1 MLKKLKD
8 HQLKMLKIGKMR
20 IIGFLLICF
29 IFSAD
34 KLIAQVKF
42 ETKLSKNK
50 LGLNER
56 LRIDFVMNE
65 NGDDFTPPDF
75 KGFSVVGGPNQS
87 VSNSWING
95 KRSFSKTY
103 SYFLSPQLKGKIR
116 IPQASV
122 TISGEIYKTS
132 PVIVEVTSVVEKPN
146 DPNNIDYIADENI
159 HLVAEISNP
168 KPYLNEGITV
178 LYKLYYRNPITISD
192 VQELE
197 SPKFSDFWSHI
208 IKIPRITVERGTYR
222 NESYNEVVWRKVVL
236 YPQKTGKLILEP
248 LSLNLS
254 VGLPTQKRDFFGSKI
269 YRQVQKTITSGKK
282 VFNVKDFPE
291 ENKPDNFNGAVGQF
305 DFDVVL
311 SKKSLKASES
321 FQAKVKVNGKGN
333 LKLFKLP
340 KIIVPNTLELYEP
353 EYKENV
359 KILLSGMKGSIEDSY
374 TIVPQFQGKY
384 PIPSISFSFFDPV
397 KKEYKTLNSFE
408 LIVDVFEGP
417 SNLNDSNK
425 TSKNEKIDPIID
437 SSFKFIELSTKF
449 SAIEKKQFW
458 NTSFFWLLFFLP
470 LILVVVLIILK
481 EIFLNKEKDKKSLTQ
496 RRNER
501 LARKFL
507 SSAKKEINNYQN
519 FYDVLERAL
528 HNYLKAKLLIE
539 TTEFS
544 KHKITNLLVKKN
556 VDSIYAKEYVDLLE
570 NCEIARYSK
579 ESNINT
585 ESDYENAIEIISKID
600 KQL

>member
-1 MLKKLKD
+1 
-8 HQLKMLKIGKMR
+8 MLKIGKIR
-20 IIGFLLICF
+20 IIGFLLLSF
-29 IFSAD
+29 VFSTEI
-34 KLIAQVKF
+34 LISQVTF
-42 ETKLSKNK
+42 EAKLSKKK

-75 KGFSVVGGPNQS
+75 KGFNVVGGPNQS

-103 SYFLSPQLKGKIR
+103 SYFLSPQLKGKIK
-116 IPQASV
+116 ILQATV
-122 TISGEIYKTS
+122 KISGEIYKTS
-132 PVIVEVTSVVEKPN
+132 PLIVEVTSAVDKPN

-159 HLVAEISNP
+159 HLVAEISNSN
-168 KPYLNEGITV
+168 PYLNEGITI

-197 SPKFSDFWSHI
+197 SPKFSDFWNHI
-208 IKIPRITVERGTYR
+208 IKIPKITVERGTYK
-222 NESYNEVVWRKVVL
+222 NEPYNEVVWRKVVL
-236 YPQKTGKLILEP
+236 YPQKTGKLVLEP

-254 VGLPTQKRDFFGSKI
+254 VGIPTQKRDFFGSKI
-269 YRQVQKTITSGKK
+269 YRQVQKTTTTGKNII
-282 VFNVKDFPE
+282 NVKALPE
-291 ENKPDNFNGAVGQF
+291 KNKPDNFTGAVGQF

-340 KIIVPNTLELYEP
+340 KIVVPNTLELYEP
-353 EYKENV
+353 EYKENIKV
-359 KILLSGMKGSIEDSY
+359 LLSGMKGSIEDSY

-384 PIPSISFSFFDPV
+384 PIPEISFSFFDPI

-408 LIVDVFEGP
+408 LIVDVFDGP
-417 SNLNDSNK
+417 SNLNDYNK
-425 TSKNEKIDPIID
+425 ISRSEKKEFNNDN
-437 SSFKFIELSTKF
+437 SFNFIELSTKF
-449 SAIEKKQFW
+449 SSIKKEQFW
-458 NTSFFWLLFFLP
+458 NTSLFWLLFSLP
-470 LILVVVLIILK
+470 LILIILLIILK
-481 EIFLNKEKDKKSLTQ
+481 EVFLNRKENQKSLIQ
-496 RRNER
+496 RRNEK

-507 SSAKKEINNYQN
+507 GSAKREINNYQN
-519 FYDVLERAL
+519 FYEVLERAL

-544 KHKITNLLVKKN
+544 KNKIVNLLVKKN
-556 VDSIYAKEYVDLLE
+556 VDLIYANEYVDLLE
-570 NCEIARYSK
+570 NCEIARFSK

-585 ESDYENAIEIISKID
+585 NSDYENAIKIISKID

>member
-1 MLKKLKD
+1 
-8 HQLKMLKIGKMR
+8 MLKIGKMR
-20 IIGFLLICF
+20 IIGFLLLSF
-29 IFSAD
+29 VFSTEI
-34 KLIAQVKF
+34 LISQVTF
-42 ETKLSKNK
+42 EAKLSKKK

-75 KGFSVVGGPNQS
+75 KGFNVVGGPNQS

-103 SYFLSPQLKGKIR
+103 SYFLSPQLKGKIK
-116 IPQASV
+116 ILQATV
-122 TISGEIYKTS
+122 KISGEIYKTS
-132 PVIVEVTSVVEKPN
+132 PLIVEVTSAVDKPN

-159 HLVAEISNP
+159 HLVAEISNSN
-168 KPYLNEGITV
+168 PYLNEGITI

-197 SPKFSDFWSHI
+197 SPKFSDFWNHI
-208 IKIPRITVERGTYR
+208 IKIPKITVERGTYK
-222 NESYNEVVWRKVVL
+222 NEPYNEVVWRKVVL
-236 YPQKTGKLILEP
+236 YPQKTGKLVLEP

-254 VGLPTQKRDFFGSKI
+254 VGIPTQKRDFFGSKI
-269 YRQVQKTITSGKK
+269 YRQVQKTTTTGKNII
-282 VFNVKDFPE
+282 NVKALPE
-291 ENKPDNFNGAVGQF
+291 KNKPDNFTGAVGQF

-340 KIIVPNTLELYEP
+340 KIVVPNTLELYEP
-353 EYKENV
+353 EYKENIKV
-359 KILLSGMKGSIEDSY
+359 LLSGMKGSIEDSY

-384 PIPSISFSFFDPV
+384 PIPEISFSFFDPI

-408 LIVDVFEGP
+408 LIVDVFDGP
-417 SNLNDSNK
+417 PNLNDYDKISR
-425 TSKNEKIDPIID
+425 SEKKEFNNDN
-437 SSFKFIELSTKF
+437 SFNFIELSTKF
-449 SAIEKKQFW
+449 SSIKKEQFW
-458 NTSFFWLLFFLP
+458 NTSLFWLLFSLP
-470 LILVVVLIILK
+470 LILIILLIILK
-481 EIFLNKEKDKKSLTQ
+481 EVFLNRKENQKSLIQ
-496 RRNER
+496 RRNEK

-507 SSAKKEINNYQN
+507 GSAKREINNYQN
-519 FYDVLERAL
+519 FYEVLERAL

-544 KHKITNLLVKKN
+544 KNKIVNLLVKKN
-556 VDSIYAKEYVDLLE
+556 VDLIYANEYVDLLE
-570 NCEIARYSK
+570 NCEIARFSK

-585 ESDYENAIEIISKID
+585 NSDYENAIKIISKID

>member
-1 MLKKLKD
+1 
-8 HQLKMLKIGKMR
+8 MLKIGKMR
-20 IIGFLLICF
+20 IIGFLLLSF
-29 IFSAD
+29 VFSTEI
-34 KLIAQVKF
+34 LISQVTF
-42 ETKLSKNK
+42 EAKLSKKK

-75 KGFSVVGGPNQS
+75 KGFNVVGGPNQS

-103 SYFLSPQLKGKIR
+103 SYFLSPQLKGKIK
-116 IPQASV
+116 ILQATV
-122 TISGEIYKTS
+122 KISGEIYKTS
-132 PVIVEVTSVVEKPN
+132 PLIVEVTSAVDKPN

-159 HLVAEISNP
+159 HLVAEISNSN
-168 KPYLNEGITV
+168 PYLNEGITI

-197 SPKFSDFWSHI
+197 SPKFSDFWNHI
-208 IKIPRITVERGTYR
+208 IKIPKITVERGTYK
-222 NESYNEVVWRKVVL
+222 NEPYNEVVWRKVVL
-236 YPQKTGKLILEP
+236 YPQKTGKLVLEP

-254 VGLPTQKRDFFGSKI
+254 VGIPTQKRDFFGSKI
-269 YRQVQKTITSGKK
+269 YRQVQKTTTTGKNII
-282 VFNVKDFPE
+282 NVKALPE
-291 ENKPDNFNGAVGQF
+291 KNKPDNFTGAVGQF

-321 FQAKVKVNGKGN
+321 FQAIVKVNGKGN

-340 KIIVPNTLELYEP
+340 KIVVPNTLELYEP
-353 EYKENV
+353 EYKENIKV
-359 KILLSGMKGSIEDSY
+359 LLSGMKGSIEDSY

-384 PIPSISFSFFDPV
+384 PIPEISFSFFDPI

-408 LIVDVFEGP
+408 LIVDVFDGP
-417 SNLNDSNK
+417 SNLNDYDKISR
-425 TSKNEKIDPIID
+425 SEKKEFNNDN
-437 SSFKFIELSTKF
+437 SFNFIELSTKF
-449 SAIEKKQFW
+449 SSIKKEQFW
-458 NTSFFWLLFFLP
+458 NTSLFWLLFSLP
-470 LILVVVLIILK
+470 LILIILLIIFK
-481 EIFLNKEKDKKSLTQ
+481 EVFLNRKENQKSLIQ
-496 RRNER
+496 RRNEK

-507 SSAKKEINNYQN
+507 GSAKREINNYQN
-519 FYDVLERAL
+519 FYEVLERAL

-544 KHKITNLLVKKN
+544 KNKIVNLLVKKN
-556 VDSIYAKEYVDLLE
+556 VDLIYANEYVDLLE
-570 NCEIARYSK
+570 NCEIARFSK

-585 ESDYENAIEIISKID
+585 NSDYENAIKIISKID

>member
-1 MLKKLKD
+1 
-8 HQLKMLKIGKMR
+8 MR
-20 IIGFLLICF
+20 IIGFLLLSF
-29 IFSAD
+29 VFSTEI
-34 KLIAQVKF
+34 LISQVTF
-42 ETKLSKNK
+42 EAKLSKKK

-75 KGFSVVGGPNQS
+75 KGFNVVGGPNQS

-103 SYFLSPQLKGKIR
+103 SYFLSPQFKGKIK
-116 IPQASV
+116 ILQATV
-122 TISGEIYKTS
+122 KISGEIYKTS
-132 PVIVEVTSVVEKPN
+132 PLIVEVTSAVDKPN

-159 HLVAEISNP
+159 HLVAEISNSN
-168 KPYLNEGITV
+168 PYLNEGITI

-197 SPKFSDFWSHI
+197 SPKFSDFWNHI
-208 IKIPRITVERGTYR
+208 IKISKITVERGTYK
-222 NESYNEVVWRKVVL
+222 NEPYNEVVWRKVVL
-236 YPQKTGKLILEP
+236 YPQKTGKLVLEP

-254 VGLPTQKRDFFGSKI
+254 VGIPTQKRDFFGSKI
-269 YRQVQKTITSGKK
+269 YRQVQKTTTTGKNII
-282 VFNVKDFPE
+282 NVKALPE
-291 ENKPDNFNGAVGQF
+291 KNKPDNFTGAVGQF

-340 KIIVPNTLELYEP
+340 KIVVPNTLELYEP
-353 EYKENV
+353 EYKENIKV
-359 KILLSGMKGSIEDSY
+359 LLSGMKGSIEDSY

-384 PIPSISFSFFDPV
+384 PIPEISFSFFDPI

-408 LIVDVFEGP
+408 LIVDVFDGP
-417 SNLNDSNK
+417 SNLNDYNK
-425 TSKNEKIDPIID
+425 ISRSEKKEFNNDNN
-437 SSFKFIELSTKF
+437 SFNFIELSTKF
-449 SAIEKKQFW
+449 SSIKKEQFW
-458 NTSFFWLLFFLP
+458 NTSLFWLLFSLP
-470 LILVVVLIILK
+470 LILIILLIILK
-481 EIFLNKEKDKKSLTQ
+481 EVFLNRKENQKSLIQ
-496 RRNER
+496 RRNEK

-507 SSAKKEINNYQN
+507 GSAKREINNYQN
-519 FYDVLERAL
+519 FYEVLERAL

-544 KHKITNLLVKKN
+544 KNKIVNLLVKKN
-556 VDSIYAKEYVDLLE
+556 VDLIYANEYVDLLE
-570 NCEIARYSK
+570 NCEIARFSK

-585 ESDYENAIEIISKID
+585 NSDYENAIKIISKID

>member
-1 MLKKLKD
+1 
-8 HQLKMLKIGKMR
+8 MLKIGKMR
-20 IIGFLLICF
+20 IIGFLLLLF
-29 IFSAD
+29 VFSTEI
-34 KLIAQVKF
+34 LISQVTF
-42 ETKLSKNK
+42 EAKLSKKK

-56 LRIDFVMNE
+56 LRIDFIMNE

-75 KGFSVVGGPNQS
+75 KGFNVVGGPNQS

-103 SYFLSPQLKGKIR
+103 SYFLSPQLKGKIK
-116 IPQASV
+116 ILQATV
-122 TISGEIYKTS
+122 KISGEIYKTS
-132 PVIVEVTSVVEKPN
+132 PLIVEVTSAVDKPN

-159 HLVAEISNP
+159 HLVAEISNSN
-168 KPYLNEGITV
+168 PYLNEGITI

-197 SPKFSDFWSHI
+197 SPKFSDFWNHI
-208 IKIPRITVERGTYR
+208 IKIPKITVERGTYK
-222 NESYNEVVWRKVVL
+222 NEPYNEVVWRKVVL
-236 YPQKTGKLILEP
+236 YPQKTGKLVLEP

-254 VGLPTQKRDFFGSKI
+254 VGIPTQKRDFFGSKI
-269 YRQVQKTITSGKK
+269 YRQVQKTTTTGKNII
-282 VFNVKDFPE
+282 NVKALPE
-291 ENKPDNFNGAVGQF
+291 KNKPDNFTGAVGQF

-340 KIIVPNTLELYEP
+340 KIVVPNTLELYEP
-353 EYKENV
+353 EYKENIKV
-359 KILLSGMKGSIEDSY
+359 LLSGMKGSIEDSY

-384 PIPSISFSFFDPV
+384 PIPEISFSYFDPI

-408 LIVDVFEGP
+408 LIVDVFDGP
-417 SNLNDSNK
+417 SNLNDYNK
-425 TSKNEKIDPIID
+425 ISRSEKKEFNNDN
-437 SSFKFIELSTKF
+437 SFNFIELSTKF
-449 SAIEKKQFW
+449 SSIKKEQFW
-458 NTSFFWLLFFLP
+458 NTSLFWLLFSLP
-470 LILVVVLIILK
+470 LILIILLIILK
-481 EIFLNKEKDKKSLTQ
+481 EVFLNRKENQKSLIQ
-496 RRNER
+496 RRNEK

-507 SSAKKEINNYQN
+507 GSAKREINNYQK
-519 FYDVLERAL
+519 FYEVLERAL

-544 KHKITNLLVKKN
+544 KNKIVNLLVKKN
-556 VDSIYAKEYVDLLE
+556 VDLIYANEYVDLLE
-570 NCEIARYSK
+570 NCEIARFSK

-585 ESDYENAIEIISKID
+585 NSDYENAIKIISKID

>member
-1 MLKKLKD
+1 
-8 HQLKMLKIGKMR
+8 MLKIGKMR
-20 IIGFLLICF
+20 IIGFLLLSF
-29 IFSAD
+29 VFSTEI
-34 KLIAQVKF
+34 LISQVTF
-42 ETKLSKNK
+42 EAKLSKKK

-75 KGFSVVGGPNQS
+75 KGFNVVGGPNQS

-103 SYFLSPQLKGKIR
+103 SYFLSPQLKGKIK
-116 IPQASV
+116 ILQATV
-122 TISGEIYKTS
+122 KISGEIYKTS
-132 PVIVEVTSVVEKPN
+132 PLIVEVTSAVDKPN

-159 HLVAEISNP
+159 HLVAEISNSN
-168 KPYLNEGITV
+168 PYLNEGITI

-197 SPKFSDFWSHI
+197 SPKFSDFWNHI
-208 IKIPRITVERGTYR
+208 IKIPKITVERGTYK
-222 NESYNEVVWRKVVL
+222 NEPYNEVVWRKVVL
-236 YPQKTGKLILEP
+236 YPQKTGKLVLEP

-254 VGLPTQKRDFFGSKI
+254 VGIPTQKRDFFGSKI
-269 YRQVQKTITSGKK
+269 YRQVQKTTTTGKNII
-282 VFNVKDFPE
+282 NVKALPE
-291 ENKPDNFNGAVGQF
+291 KNKPDNFTGAVGQF

-340 KIIVPNTLELYEP
+340 KIVVPNTLELYEP
-353 EYKENV
+353 EYKENIKV
-359 KILLSGMKGSIEDSY
+359 LLSGMKGSIEDSY

-384 PIPSISFSFFDPV
+384 PIPEISFSFFDPI

-408 LIVDVFEGP
+408 LIVDVFDGP
-417 SNLNDSNK
+417 SNLNDYDKISR
-425 TSKNEKIDPIID
+425 SEKKEFNNDN
-437 SSFKFIELSTKF
+437 SFNFIELSTKF
-449 SAIEKKQFW
+449 SSIKKEQFW
-458 NTSFFWLLFFLP
+458 NTSLFWLLFSLP
-470 LILVVVLIILK
+470 LILIILLIILK
-481 EIFLNKEKDKKSLTQ
+481 EVFLNRKENQKSLIQ
-496 RRNER
+496 RRNEK

-507 SSAKKEINNYQN
+507 GSAKREINNYQN
-519 FYDVLERAL
+519 FYEVLERAL

-544 KHKITNLLVKKN
+544 KNKIVNLLVKKN
-556 VDSIYAKEYVDLLE
+556 VDLIYANEYVDLLE
-570 NCEIARYSK
+570 NCEIARFSK

-585 ESDYENAIEIISKID
+585 NSDYENAIKIISKID

>member
-1 MLKKLKD
+1 
-8 HQLKMLKIGKMR
+8 MLKIGKIR
-20 IIGFLLICF
+20 IIGFLLLSF
-29 IFSAD
+29 VFSTEI
-34 KLIAQVKF
+34 LISQVTF
-42 ETKLSKNK
+42 EAKLSKKK

-75 KGFSVVGGPNQS
+75 KGFNVVGGPNQS

-103 SYFLSPQLKGKIR
+103 SYFLSPQLKGKIK
-116 IPQASV
+116 ILQATV
-122 TISGEIYKTS
+122 KISGEIYKTS
-132 PVIVEVTSVVEKPN
+132 PLIVEVTSAVDKPN

-159 HLVAEISNP
+159 HLVAEISNSN
-168 KPYLNEGITV
+168 PYLNEGITI

-197 SPKFSDFWSHI
+197 SPKFSDFWNHI
-208 IKIPRITVERGTYR
+208 IKIPKITVERGTYK
-222 NESYNEVVWRKVVL
+222 NEPYNEVVWRKVVL
-236 YPQKTGKLILEP
+236 YPQKTGKLVLEP

-254 VGLPTQKRDFFGSKI
+254 VGIPTQKRDFFGSKI
-269 YRQVQKTITSGKK
+269 YRQVQKTTTTGKNII
-282 VFNVKDFPE
+282 NVKALPE
-291 ENKPDNFNGAVGQF
+291 KNKPDNFTGAVGQF

-340 KIIVPNTLELYEP
+340 KIVVPNTLELYEP
-353 EYKENV
+353 EYKENIKV
-359 KILLSGMKGSIEDSY
+359 LLSGMKGSIEDSY

-384 PIPSISFSFFDPV
+384 PIPEISFSFFDPI

-408 LIVDVFEGP
+408 LIVDVFDGP
-417 SNLNDSNK
+417 SKLNDYNK
-425 TSKNEKIDPIID
+425 ISRSEKKEFNNDN
-437 SSFKFIELSTKF
+437 SFNFIELSTKF
-449 SAIEKKQFW
+449 SSIKKEQFW
-458 NTSFFWLLFFLP
+458 NTSLFWLLFSLP
-470 LILVVVLIILK
+470 LILIILLIILK
-481 EIFLNKEKDKKSLTQ
+481 EVFLNRKENQKSLIQ
-496 RRNER
+496 RRNEK

-507 SSAKKEINNYQN
+507 GSAKREINNYQN
-519 FYDVLERAL
+519 FYEVLERAL

-544 KHKITNLLVKKN
+544 KNKIVNLLVKKN
-556 VDSIYAKEYVDLLE
+556 VDLIYANEYVDLLE
-570 NCEIARYSK
+570 NCEIARFSK

-585 ESDYENAIEIISKID
+585 NSDYENAIKIISKID

>member
-1 MLKKLKD
+1 
-8 HQLKMLKIGKMR
+8 MLKIGKMR
-20 IIGFLLICF
+20 FIGFLLLSF
-29 IFSAD
+29 VFST
-34 KLIAQVKF
+34 KILISQVTF
-42 ETKLSKNK
+42 EAKLSKKK

-56 LRIDFVMNE
+56 LRIDFIMNE

-75 KGFSVVGGPNQS
+75 KGFNVVGGPNQS

-103 SYFLSPQLKGKIR
+103 SYFLSPQLKGKIK
-116 IPQASV
+116 ILQATV
-122 TISGEIYKTS
+122 KISGEIYKTS
-132 PVIVEVTSVVEKPN
+132 PLIVEVTSAVDKPN

-159 HLVAEISNP
+159 HLVAEISNSN
-168 KPYLNEGITV
+168 PYLNEGITI

-197 SPKFSDFWSHI
+197 SPKFSDFWNHI
-208 IKIPRITVERGTYR
+208 IKIPKITVERGTYKD
-222 NESYNEVVWRKVVL
+222 EPYNEVVWRKVVL
-236 YPQKTGKLILEP
+236 YPQKTGKLVLEP

-254 VGLPTQKRDFFGSKI
+254 VGIPTQKRDFFGSKI
-269 YRQVQKTITSGKK
+269 YRQVQKTTTTGKNII
-282 VFNVKDFPE
+282 NVKALPE
-291 ENKPDNFNGAVGQF
+291 KNKPDNFTGAVGQF

-340 KIIVPNTLELYEP
+340 KIVVPNTLELYEP
-353 EYKENV
+353 EYKENIKV
-359 KILLSGMKGSIEDSY
+359 LLSGMKGSIEDSY

-384 PIPSISFSFFDPV
+384 PIPEISFSYFDPI

-408 LIVDVFEGP
+408 LIVDVFDGP
-417 SNLNDSNK
+417 SNLNDYNK
-425 TSKNEKIDPIID
+425 ISRSEKKEFNNDN
-437 SSFKFIELSTKF
+437 SFNFIELSTKF
-449 SAIEKKQFW
+449 SSIKKEQFW
-458 NTSFFWLLFFLP
+458 NTSLFWLLFSLP
-470 LILVVVLIILK
+470 LILIILLIILK
-481 EIFLNKEKDKKSLTQ
+481 EVFLNRKENQKSLIQ
-496 RRNER
+496 RRNEK

-507 SSAKKEINNYQN
+507 GSAKREINNYQN
-519 FYDVLERAL
+519 FYEVLERAL

-544 KHKITNLLVKKN
+544 KNKIVNLLVKKN
-556 VDSIYAKEYVDLLE
+556 VDLIYANEYVDLLE
-570 NCEIARYSK
+570 NCEIARFSK

-585 ESDYENAIEIISKID
+585 NSDYENAIKIISKID

>member
-1 MLKKLKD
+1 
-8 HQLKMLKIGKMR
+8 MR
-20 IIGFLLICF
+20 IIGFLLLSF
-29 IFSAD
+29 VFSTEI
-34 KLIAQVKF
+34 LISQVTF
-42 ETKLSKNK
+42 EAKLSKKK

-75 KGFSVVGGPNQS
+75 KGFNVVGGPNQS

-103 SYFLSPQLKGKIR
+103 SYFLSPQLKGKIK
-116 IPQASV
+116 ILQATV
-122 TISGEIYKTS
+122 KISGEIYKTS
-132 PVIVEVTSVVEKPN
+132 PLIVEVTSAVDKPN

-159 HLVAEISNP
+159 HLVAEISNSN
-168 KPYLNEGITV
+168 PYLNEGITI

-197 SPKFSDFWSHI
+197 SPKFSDFWNHI
-208 IKIPRITVERGTYR
+208 IKIPKITVERGTYK
-222 NESYNEVVWRKVVL
+222 NEPYNEVVWRKVVL
-236 YPQKTGKLILEP
+236 YPQKTGKLVLEP

-254 VGLPTQKRDFFGSKI
+254 VGIPTQKRDFFGSKI
-269 YRQVQKTITSGKK
+269 YRQVQKTTTTGKNII
-282 VFNVKDFPE
+282 NVKALPE
-291 ENKPDNFNGAVGQF
+291 KNKPDNFTGAVGQF

-340 KIIVPNTLELYEP
+340 KIVVPNTLELYEP
-353 EYKENV
+353 EYKENIKV
-359 KILLSGMKGSIEDSY
+359 LLSGMKGSIEDSY

-384 PIPSISFSFFDPV
+384 PIPEISFSFFDPI

-408 LIVDVFEGP
+408 LIVDVFDGP
-417 SNLNDSNK
+417 SKLNDYNK
-425 TSKNEKIDPIID
+425 ISRSEKKEFNNDN
-437 SSFKFIELSTKF
+437 SFNFIELSTKF
-449 SAIEKKQFW
+449 SSIKKEQFW
-458 NTSFFWLLFFLP
+458 NTSLFWLLFSLP
-470 LILVVVLIILK
+470 LILIILLIILK
-481 EIFLNKEKDKKSLTQ
+481 EVFLNRKENQKSLIQ
-496 RRNER
+496 RRNEK

-507 SSAKKEINNYQN
+507 GSAKREINNYQN
-519 FYDVLERAL
+519 FYEVLERAL

-544 KHKITNLLVKKN
+544 KNKIVNLLVKKN
-556 VDSIYAKEYVDLLE
+556 VDLIYANEYVDLLE
-570 NCEIARYSK
+570 NCEIARFSK

-585 ESDYENAIEIISKID
+585 NSDYENAIKIISKID

>member
-1 MLKKLKD
+1 
-8 HQLKMLKIGKMR
+8 MR
-20 IIGFLLICF
+20 IIGFLFLSFVFSTEILI
-29 IFSAD
+29 S
-34 KLIAQVKF
+34 QVTF
-42 ETKLSKNK
+42 EAKLSKKK

-75 KGFSVVGGPNQS
+75 KGFNVVGGPNQS

-103 SYFLSPQLKGKIR
+103 SYFLSPQLKGKIK
-116 IPQASV
+116 ILQATV
-122 TISGEIYKTS
+122 KISGEIYKTS
-132 PVIVEVTSVVEKPN
+132 PLIVEVTSAVDKPN

-159 HLVAEISNP
+159 HLVAEISNSN
-168 KPYLNEGITV
+168 PYLNEGITI

-197 SPKFSDFWSHI
+197 SPKFSDFWNHI
-208 IKIPRITVERGTYR
+208 IKIPKITVERGTYK
-222 NESYNEVVWRKVVL
+222 NEPYNEVVWRKVVL
-236 YPQKTGKLILEP
+236 YPQKTGKLVLEP

-254 VGLPTQKRDFFGSKI
+254 VGIPTQKRDFFGSKI
-269 YRQVQKTITSGKK
+269 YRQVQKTTTTGKNII
-282 VFNVKDFPE
+282 NVKALPE
-291 ENKPDNFNGAVGQF
+291 KNKPDNFTGAVGQF

-340 KIIVPNTLELYEP
+340 KIVVPNTLELYEP
-353 EYKENV
+353 EYKENIKV
-359 KILLSGMKGSIEDSY
+359 LLSGMKGSIEDSY

-384 PIPSISFSFFDPV
+384 PIPEISFSFFDPI

-408 LIVDVFEGP
+408 LIVDVFDGP
-417 SNLNDSNK
+417 SNLNDYNK
-425 TSKNEKIDPIID
+425 ISRSEKKEFNNDN
-437 SSFKFIELSTKF
+437 SFNFIELSTKF
-449 SAIEKKQFW
+449 SSIKKEQFW
-458 NTSFFWLLFFLP
+458 NTSLFWLLFSLP
-470 LILVVVLIILK
+470 LILIILLIIIK
-481 EIFLNKEKDKKSLTQ
+481 EVFLNRKENQKSLIQ
-496 RRNER
+496 RRNEK

-507 SSAKKEINNYQN
+507 GSAKREINNYQN
-519 FYDVLERAL
+519 FYEVLERAL

-544 KHKITNLLVKKN
+544 KNKIVNLLVKKN
-556 VDSIYAKEYVDLLE
+556 VDLIYANEYVDLLE
-570 NCEIARYSK
+570 NCEIARFSK

-585 ESDYENAIEIISKID
+585 NSDYENAIKIISKID

>member
-1 MLKKLKD
+1 
-8 HQLKMLKIGKMR
+8 MR
-20 IIGFLLICF
+20 IIGFLLLSF
-29 IFSAD
+29 VFSTEI
-34 KLIAQVKF
+34 LISQVTF
-42 ETKLSKNK
+42 EAKLSKKK

-75 KGFSVVGGPNQS
+75 KGFNVVGGPNQS

-103 SYFLSPQLKGKIR
+103 SYFLSPQLKGKIK
-116 IPQASV
+116 ILQATV
-122 TISGEIYKTS
+122 KISGEIYKTS
-132 PVIVEVTSVVEKPN
+132 PLIVEVTSAVDKPN

-159 HLVAEISNP
+159 HLVAEISNSN
-168 KPYLNEGITV
+168 PYLNEGITI

-197 SPKFSDFWSHI
+197 SPKFSDFWNHI
-208 IKIPRITVERGTYR
+208 IKIPKITVERGTYK
-222 NESYNEVVWRKVVL
+222 NEPYNEVVWRKVVL
-236 YPQKTGKLILEP
+236 YPQKTGKLVLEP

-254 VGLPTQKRDFFGSKI
+254 VGIPTQKRDFFGSKI
-269 YRQVQKTITSGKK
+269 YRQVQKTTTTGKNII
-282 VFNVKDFPE
+282 NVKALPE
-291 ENKPDNFNGAVGQF
+291 KNKPDNFTGAVGQF

-340 KIIVPNTLELYEP
+340 KIVVPNTLELYEP
-353 EYKENV
+353 EYKENIKV
-359 KILLSGMKGSIEDSY
+359 LLSGMKGSIEDSY

-384 PIPSISFSFFDPV
+384 PIPEISFSFFDPI

-408 LIVDVFEGP
+408 LIVDVFDGP
-417 SNLNDSNK
+417 SNLNDYNK
-425 TSKNEKIDPIID
+425 ISRSEKKEFNNDN
-437 SSFKFIELSTKF
+437 SFNFIELSTKF
-449 SAIEKKQFW
+449 SSIKKEQFW
-458 NTSFFWLLFFLP
+458 NTSLFWLLFSLP
-470 LILVVVLIILK
+470 LILIILLIILK
-481 EIFLNKEKDKKSLTQ
+481 EVFLNRKENQRSLIQ
-496 RRNER
+496 RRNEK

-507 SSAKKEINNYQN
+507 GSAKREINNYQN
-519 FYDVLERAL
+519 FYEVLERAL

-544 KHKITNLLVKKN
+544 KNKIVNLLVKKN
-556 VDSIYAKEYVDLLE
+556 VDLIYANEYVDLLE
-570 NCEIARYSK
+570 NCEIARFSK

-585 ESDYENAIEIISKID
+585 NSDYENAIKIISKID

>member
-1 MLKKLKD
+1 
-8 HQLKMLKIGKMR
+8 MR
-20 IIGFLLICF
+20 IIGFLLLSF
-29 IFSAD
+29 VFSTEI
-34 KLIAQVKF
+34 LISQVTF
-42 ETKLSKNK
+42 EAKLSKKK

-75 KGFSVVGGPNQS
+75 KGFNVVGGPNQS

-103 SYFLSPQLKGKIR
+103 SYFLSPQLKGKIK
-116 IPQASV
+116 ILQATV
-122 TISGEIYKTS
+122 KISGEIYKTS
-132 PVIVEVTSVVEKPN
+132 PLIVEVTSAVDKPN

-159 HLVAEISNP
+159 HLVAEISNSN
-168 KPYLNEGITV
+168 PYLNEGITI

-197 SPKFSDFWSHI
+197 SPKFSDFWNHI
-208 IKIPRITVERGTYR
+208 IKIPKITVERGTYK
-222 NESYNEVVWRKVVL
+222 NEPYNEVVWRKVVL
-236 YPQKTGKLILEP
+236 YPQKTGKLVLEP

-254 VGLPTQKRDFFGSKI
+254 VGIPTQKRDFFGSKI
-269 YRQVQKTITSGKK
+269 YRQVQKTTTTGKNTI
-282 VFNVKDFPE
+282 NVKALPE
-291 ENKPDNFNGAVGQF
+291 KNKPDNFTGAVGQF

-340 KIIVPNTLELYEP
+340 KIVVPNTLELYEP
-353 EYKENV
+353 EYKENIKV
-359 KILLSGMKGSIEDSY
+359 LLSGMKGSIEDSY

-384 PIPSISFSFFDPV
+384 PIPEISFSFFDPL

-408 LIVDVFEGP
+408 LIVDVFDGP
-417 SNLNDSNK
+417 SNLNDYNK
-425 TSKNEKIDPIID
+425 ISRSEKKEFNNDK
-437 SSFKFIELSTKF
+437 SFNFIELSTKF
-449 SAIEKKQFW
+449 SSIKKEQFW
-458 NTSFFWLLFFLP
+458 NTSLFWLLFSLP
-470 LILVVVLIILK
+470 LILIILLIIFK
-481 EIFLNKEKDKKSLTQ
+481 EVFLNRKENQKSLIQ
-496 RRNER
+496 IRNEK

-507 SSAKKEINNYQN
+507 GSAKREINNYQN
-519 FYDVLERAL
+519 FYEVLERAL

-544 KHKITNLLVKKN
+544 KNKIVNLLVKKN
-556 VDSIYAKEYVDLLE
+556 VDLIYANEYVDLLE
-570 NCEIARYSK
+570 NCEIARFSK

-585 ESDYENAIEIISKID
+585 NSDYENAIKIISKID

>member
-1 MLKKLKD
+1 
-8 HQLKMLKIGKMR
+8 MR
-20 IIGFLLICF
+20 IIGFLVLCF
-29 IFSAD
+29 IFSTEI
-34 KLIAQVKF
+34 LISQVTF
-42 ETKLSKNK
+42 EAKVTKKK

-56 LRIDFVMNE
+56 LRIDFIMNE

-75 KGFSVVGGPNQS
+75 KGFNVVGGPNQS

-103 SYFLSPQLKGKIR
+103 SYFLSPQLKGKIK
-116 IPQASV
+116 ILQATV
-122 TISGEIYKTS
+122 KISGEIYKTS
-132 PVIVEVTSVVEKPN
+132 PLIVEVTSAVEKPN

-159 HLVAEISNP
+159 HLVAEISNSN
-168 KPYLNEGITV
+168 PYLNEGITI

-197 SPKFSDFWSHI
+197 SPKFSDFWNHI
-208 IKIPRITVERGTYR
+208 IKIPKITVERGTYK
-222 NESYNEVVWRKVVL
+222 NEPYNEVIWRKVVL

-254 VGLPTQKRDFFGSKI
+254 LGIPTQKRDFFGSKI
-269 YRQVQKTITSGKK
+269 YRQVQKTTTTGKNTI
-282 VFNVKDFPE
+282 NVKALPE
-291 ENKPDNFNGAVGQF
+291 KNKPDNFTGAVGQF

-340 KIIVPNTLELYEP
+340 KIVVPNTLELYEP
-353 EYKENV
+353 EYKENIKV
-359 KILLSGMKGSIEDSY
+359 LLSGMKGSIEDSY

-384 PIPSISFSFFDPV
+384 PIPEISFSFFDPI

-408 LIVDVFEGP
+408 LIVDVFDGP
-417 SNLNDSNK
+417 SNLNDYNK
-425 TSKNEKIDPIID
+425 ISKSEKKEFNNDN
-437 SSFKFIELSTKF
+437 SFNFIELSTKF
-449 SAIEKKQFW
+449 SSIKKEQFW
-458 NTSFFWLLFFLP
+458 NTSLFWLLFSLP
-470 LILVVVLIILK
+470 LILIILLIVFK
-481 EIFLNKEKDKKSLTQ
+481 EVFLNRKEDKKSLIQ

-507 SSAKKEINNYQN
+507 SSAKKEINNSEN
-519 FYDVLERAL
+519 FYEVLERAL

-544 KHKITNLLVKKN
+544 KNKIVNLLVKKN
-556 VDSIYAKEYVDLLE
+556 VDLIYAKEYVDLLE
-570 NCEIARYSK
+570 NCEIARFSK
-579 ESNINT
+579 ELNINT
-585 ESDYENAIEIISKID
+585 TSDYENAIKIISKID

>member
-1 MLKKLKD
+1 
-8 HQLKMLKIGKMR
+8 MR
-20 IIGFLLICF
+20 IIGFLLLSF
-29 IFSAD
+29 VFSTEI
-34 KLIAQVKF
+34 LISQVTF
-42 ETKLSKNK
+42 EAKLSKKK

-75 KGFSVVGGPNQS
+75 KGFNVVGGPNQS

-103 SYFLSPQLKGKIR
+103 SYFLSPQLKGKIK
-116 IPQASV
+116 ILQATV
-122 TISGEIYKTS
+122 KISGEIYKTS
-132 PVIVEVTSVVEKPN
+132 PLIVEVTSAVDKPN

-159 HLVAEISNP
+159 HLVAEISNSN
-168 KPYLNEGITV
+168 PYLNEGITI

-197 SPKFSDFWSHI
+197 SPKFSDFWNHI
-208 IKIPRITVERGTYR
+208 IKIPKITVERGTYK
-222 NESYNEVVWRKVVL
+222 NEPYNEVVWRKVVL
-236 YPQKTGKLILEP
+236 YPQKTGKLVLEP

-254 VGLPTQKRDFFGSKI
+254 VGIPTQKRDFFGSKI
-269 YRQVQKTITSGKK
+269 YRQVQKTTTTGKNII
-282 VFNVKDFPE
+282 NVKALPE
-291 ENKPDNFNGAVGQF
+291 KNKPDNFTGAVGQF

-340 KIIVPNTLELYEP
+340 KIVVPNTLELYEP
-353 EYKENV
+353 EYKENIKV
-359 KILLSGMKGSIEDSY
+359 LLSGMKGSIEDSY

-384 PIPSISFSFFDPV
+384 PIPEISFSFFDPI

-408 LIVDVFEGP
+408 LIVDVFDGP
-417 SNLNDSNK
+417 SKLNDYNK
-425 TSKNEKIDPIID
+425 ISRSEKKEFNNDN
-437 SSFKFIELSTKF
+437 SFNFIELSTKF
-449 SAIEKKQFW
+449 SSIKKEQFW
-458 NTSFFWLLFFLP
+458 NTSLFWLLFSLP
-470 LILVVVLIILK
+470 LILIILLIILK
-481 EIFLNKEKDKKSLTQ
+481 EVFLNRKENQRSLIQ
-496 RRNER
+496 RRNEK

-507 SSAKKEINNYQN
+507 GSAKREINNYQN
-519 FYDVLERAL
+519 FYEVLERAL

-544 KHKITNLLVKKN
+544 KNKIVNLLVKKN
-556 VDSIYAKEYVDLLE
+556 VDLIYANEYVDLLE
-570 NCEIARYSK
+570 NCEIARFSK

-585 ESDYENAIEIISKID
+585 TSDYENAIKIISKID